1 MHTRNF
7 LVVLLLL
14 ASSSLLSMN
23 SLAQG
28 PAPTAAVN
36 LSCEE
41 KMEISV
47 ETSNSLSESITCTVE
62 NPTSYVEKIE
72 IEIDSGEFAHSGP
85 GSMYVSPA
93 SSETFDVV
101 IQADQGT
108 SAQSHTVSVTATVT
122 EMSGVPPINLA
133 TDEATFVLNILQY
146 GSCSIG
152 SLNSFSEV
160 TTGAEFSLTFE
171 VYNLGNGEDIMD
183 IGLTDMASERLNDLG
198 FIASF
203 PLESYSIEEQDE
215 PVRVVLNLKS
225 PDALSERDA
234 SDENRISNIEVTVEV
249 TSRISCE
256 SEYGCETDTTTSIL
270 DLIGEDEPS
279 GIGILSSE
287 EGGQSFV
294 MFGAGVLSTTVLLS
308 LVYVFMKKS

>member
-1 MHTRNF
+1 MHARNF

-14 ASSSLLSMN
+14 ASSSFLSMN

-28 PAPTAAVN
+28 PVPTAAVN

-47 ETSNSLSESITCTVE
+47 ETSNSLSESISCTVE
-62 NPTSYVEKIE
+62 NPTSYIEKIE
-72 IEIDSGEFAHSGP
+72 ISIDSGEFAHSGP
-85 GSMYVSPA
+85 GSVYVAPA

-108 SAQSHTVSVTATVT
+108 SAQSQTVSVAATVT
-122 EMSGVPPINLA
+122 EISGLPPINA
-133 TDEATFVLNILQY
+133 ANDEAAFVLTILQY

-152 SLNSFSEV
+152 NLNPFTEV
-160 TTGAEFSLTFE
+160 KTGEEFSLAFE

-183 IGLTDMASERLNDLG
+183 IGLTEMSLERLNDLG

-203 PLESYSIEEQDE
+203 ALESYSIEEQVE

-225 PDALSERDA
+225 PDALSE
-234 SDENRISNIEVTVEV
+234 SDVSDGNRIANIEVTVEV

-256 SEYGCETDTTTSIL
+256 SEYGCETDSTTSNL
-270 DLIGEDEPS
+270 DLIGEDESS
-279 GIGILSSE
+279 GIGILSSG

-294 MFGAGVLSTTVLLS
+294 MFGAGALSTTVLLS

>member
-1 MHTRNF
+1 MHARNF
-7 LVVLLLL
+7 LIVFLLL
-14 ASSSLLSMN
+14 ASSSFLSMN

-28 PAPTAAVN
+28 PVPTAAVN

-47 ETSNSLSESITCTVE
+47 QTSNSLSGSISCTVE
-62 NPTSYVEKIE
+62 NPTSYIEKIE
-72 IEIDSGEFAHSGP
+72 ITIDSGEFAHSGP
-85 GSMYVSPA
+85 GSVYVAPA

-108 SAQSHTVSVTATVT
+108 SAQSQTVSVAATVT
-122 EMSGVPPINLA
+122 EISGLPPINA
-133 TDEATFVLNILQY
+133 ANDEATFVLTILQY

-152 SLNSFSEV
+152 NVNPFTEV
-160 TTGAEFSLTFE
+160 KTGEEFSLVFE
-171 VYNLGNGEDIMD
+171 VYNLGNGEDSMD
-183 IGLTDMASERLNDLG
+183 IGLTDMSSERLNDLG

-203 PLESYSIEEQDE
+203 ALKSYSIEEQVE

-225 PDALSERDA
+225 PDALSESEV
-234 SDENRISNIEVTVEV
+234 SDGNRIANIEVTVEV

-256 SEYGCETDTTTSIL
+256 SEDGCETDLTTSNL

>member
-1 MHTRNF
+1 MHARNF

-14 ASSSLLSMN
+14 ASSSFLSMV
-23 SLAQG
+23 SHAQSVI
-28 PAPTAAVN
+28 PTAAVN

-62 NPTSYVEKIE
+62 NPTSYIEKIE

-85 GSMYVSPA
+85 GSIYVSPA

-108 SAQSHTVSVTATVT
+108 SAQSHTVSVNATVT

-183 IGLTDMASERLNDLG
+183 IGLTDMASERLNALG

-203 PLESYSIEEQDE
+203 PLESYSIEQQDE

-270 DLIGEDEPS
+270 DLIGEDESS
-279 GIGILSSE
+279 GIGILSSG

-294 MFGAGVLSTTVLLS
+294 MFGAGALSTTVLLS